1 MGKVAVLGAGSWG
14 IALANH
20 YKTLG
25 HDVILWGRDEA
36 VLSEVKATGLSKK
49 YFSEVASLGSLI
61 ETTLELS
68 QAVNEANLVVF
79 SLPSSATRKVASEI
93 ELAGIKLTAKQLV
106 LSTAKGLEK
115 GTDLRMSE
123 LLQSIFVNSK
133 VGVLSGPSFAHE
145 IIQGKPAALTLAS
158 DTLETASIFQNLT
171 HSSAM
176 RIYTSDDLIGVELGG
191 TIKNIIA
198 IAAGV
203 VDGAEIGV
211 NARAALLTRGL
222 AEMSRLI
229 LAAGGKLE
237 TVMGLSGM
245 GDLILTA
252 TSDLSRNRRV
262 GLSLGRGGS
271 LAGALKEIAQVSEGV
286 YSAAQ
291 VVDLG
296 NKFNVQLP
304 VCQEVLKLLEGKN
317 SVKESVKA
325 LLSRIPV
332 RE

>member
-1 MGKVAVLGAGSWG
+1 MGKITVLGAGSWG

-20 YKTLG
+20 YKTLD
-25 HDVILWGRDEA
+25 HELTLWGRDNA
-36 VLSEVKATGLSKK
+36 VLNEIKQTGFSKK
-49 YFSEVASLGSLI
+49 YFP
-61 ETTLELS
+61 ELTS
-68 QAVNEANLVVF
+68 AKSNIGVTDALNQAVKGADLVVF
-79 SLPSSATRKVASEI
+79 AIPSSAMRKVAE
-93 ELAGIKLTAKQLV
+93 ELELEDSQLI
-106 LSTAKGLEK
+106 LSSAKGLEK
-115 GTDLRMSE
+115 GTDLRMTE
-123 LLQSIFVNSK
+123 LLESIFPTFQIAT
-133 VGVLSGPSFAHE
+133 LSGPSFAHE

-158 DTLETASIFQNLT
+158 STLEAAAKFQLLT
-171 HSSAM
+171 HSSTM

-191 TIKNIIA
+191 TIKNVIA
-198 IAAGV
+198 IAAGI

-245 GDLILTA
+245 GDLILTS

-271 LAGALKEIAQVSEGV
+271 LAGALQEIAQVSEGV

-291 VVDLG
+291 VVDLAD
-296 NKFNVQLP
+296 KFKVQMPL
-304 VCQEVLKLLEGKN
+304 CEEVLKLLEGKN

-325 LLSRIPV
+325 LLSRAPV
-332 RE
+332 KE

>member
-1 MGKVAVLGAGSWG
+1 MGKVSVLGAGSWG

-20 YKTLG
+20 YLSLG
-25 HDVILWGRDEA
+25 HSVTLWGRDKI
-36 VLSEVKATGLSKK
+36 VLEEVEKTGSSNK
-49 YFSEVASLGSLI
+49 YFPGI
-61 ETTLELS
+61 ELS
-68 QAVNEANLVVF
+68 NAGIKTTNEIQESIKGAELVVF
-79 SLPSSATRKVASEI
+79 AVPSSAMRAVAGSTSLEQS
-93 ELAGIKLTAKQLV
+93 QLI

-115 GTDLRMSE
+115 KTDLRMSE
-123 LLQSIFVNSK
+123 LLESIFPHSQIAA
-133 VGVLSGPSFAHE
+133 LSGPSFAHE
-145 IIQGKPAALTLAS
+145 IIQGKPAALTLAAKN
-158 DTLETASIFQNLT
+158 LETALKFQSLT
-171 HSSAM
+171 HSSSM
-176 RIYTSDDLIGVELGG
+176 RIYTSADLIGVELGG
-191 TIKNIIA
+191 TIKNVIA
-198 IAAGV
+198 IAAGI

-271 LAGALKEIAQVSEGV
+271 LAGALQEIAQVSEGV

-291 VVDLG
+291 VMDLA
-296 NKFNVQLP
+296 KRFNVQMP
-304 VCQEVLKLLEGKN
+304 VCEEVLKLLEGKN
-317 SVKESVKA
+317 SVKESVIA
-325 LLSRIPV
+325 ILSRAPV
-332 RE
+332 QE

>member
-20 YKTLG
+20 YLSLNHT
-25 HDVILWGRDEA
+25 VTLWGRDRA
-36 VLSEVKATGLSKK
+36 VLEEVTLTGSSKK
-49 YFSEVASLGSLI
+49 YFPEIITVKSGIKATEDLK
-61 ETTLELS
+61 LS
-68 QAVNEANLVVF
+68 VQGVDLVVF
-79 SLPSSATRKVASEI
+79 AVPSSAMRTVAGET
-93 ELAGIKLTAKQLV
+93 KLDCEQLV

-115 GTDLRMSE
+115 GSDLRMTE
-123 LLQSIFVNSK
+123 VLESIFPDSK
-133 VGVLSGPSFAHE
+133 IATLSGPSFAHE
-145 IIQGKPAALTLAS
+145 IIQGKPAALTLAAK
-158 DTLETASIFQNLT
+158 TLEIAGGFQSLT
-171 HSSAM
+171 HLSNM
-176 RIYTSDDLIGVELGG
+176 RIYTSADLIGVELGG

-198 IAAGV
+198 IAAGI

-296 NKFNVQLP
+296 KKYSVKMP
-304 VCQEVLKLLEGKN
+304 ICEEVLKLLEGKSN
-317 SVKESVKA
+317 VAQSVKA
-325 LLSRIPV
+325 LLSRIPG